1 MRLKPYNKAMS
12 KSEVKMSTN
21 VSTEHMIFLFSL
33 ILVQRCIFILFLPL
47 VVKKHECQYLL
58 KYPLMR

>member
-47 VVKKHECQYLL
+47 FHNL
-58 KYPLMR
+58 KAF